1 MLMGTNDLGKTG
13 AVTGFERAFDDTERA
28 AESARKS
35 AVNVASQARAL
46 MKAAQSGNIAG
57 IKRNQEK
64 LDEALTTLQQEVS
77 NATSCWP
84 FTDEAEEKRHLEEGY
99 DEELR
104 SAATEQGLEVHERDG
119 RLFAYP
125 SIVRILPAER
135 AVRVGRK
142 KVSDIRPSYLANLLL
157 RNQNKSSSFS
167 SARFVEALYRVYA
180 DIVKDPSSGLAQGGG
195 GRVIPLARIYR
206 LMTALPGSDRDYDRT
221 DFARDL
227 YVLES
232 EGPRHTKSGATVS
245 FPASTGTRRRSGDL
259 FSFVGPDSN
268 SVEYY
273 GIRFDENGE

>member
-1 MLMGTNDLGKTG
+1 MGTNDLGKTG
-13 AVTGFERAFDDTERA
+13 AVTGFERAFDDTQRA

-35 AVNVASQARAL
+35 AANVASQARAL
-46 MKAAQSGNIAG
+46 TKAAQSGNIAG
-57 IKRNQEK
+57 IKRSQEK
-64 LDEALTTLQQEVS
+64 LDQALTALQQEVS

-99 DEELR
+99 AEELR

-119 RLFAYP
+119 WLFAYP
-125 SIVRILPAER
+125 SIVRMLPAER

-142 KVSDIRPSYLANLLL
+142 KISDIRPSYIANLLL
-157 RNQNKSSSFS
+157 KNQNKSSGFS
-167 SARFVEALYRVYA
+167 PERFLEALYRVYA

-227 YVLES
+227 YILDS
-232 EGPRHTKSGATVS
+232 EEHRRTKTGATVS
-245 FPASTGTRRRSGDL
+245 FPSSTGTRRRSGDL
-259 FSFVGPDSN
+259 FSFVGPDGN
-268 SVEYY
+268 LVEYY